1 MAKGYVVYN
10 PLAGNGQ
17 AQADAQLLQVILDEE
32 LEYYDI
38 TRITNYE
45 AFIGGMERE
54 DYLVV
59 VGGDG
64 TLNRFVNDTD
74 GLEISQEILYFPTGT
89 GNDFA
94 KDIGMGENPRPITE
108 YLKNLPSVEVNGK
121 HYRFIN
127 GVGFGIDGY
136 CCQVGDELRKIPG
149 KKVNYTGIAIKGLLL
164 YFAPRNATVTVDGKE
179 YTYKKVWIAPTM
191 HGKFYGGGMIPTYLN
206 LNSLGLLNTPWV
218 MFVPAAISV
227 TNFIIMRN
235 YFTHSVPGELIEAA
249 YMEGATEL
257 QTLTKIVLP
266 LSKPILSVLSIY
278 YMSGHWN
285 AYFSAIIYLS
295 DEKLMPLQVFLRRI
309 LIMGGMEGMS
319 TGSTMTDS
327 LIYESLKYGVIV
339 VSTLPMLVGY
349 LLVQKSFKK
358 GIMMGSL
365 KG

>member
-1 MAKGYVVYN
+1 MNTIGRKKFNSDTVFNIVVYTIAISLAALWLYPLIYVVSASFSA
-10 PLAGNGQ
+10 PES
-17 AQADAQLLQVILDEE
+17 LLSGEVVLLPKSFNFSAYKYIFQDSGILTG
-32 LEYYDI
+32 YRNTIFYS
-38 TRITNYE
+38 
-45 AFIGGMERE
+45 
-54 DYLVV
+54 V
-59 VGGDG
+59 VGTVYNMLLTICAAYPLSRPDLKGRG
-64 TLNRFVNDTD
+64 GLTLMMTF
-74 GLEISQEILYFPTGT
+74 
-89 GNDFA
+89 
-94 KDIGMGENPRPITE
+94 
-108 YLKNLPSVEVNGK
+108 
-121 HYRFIN
+121 
-127 GVGFGIDGY
+127 
-136 CCQVGDELRKIPG
+136 
-149 KKVNYTGIAIKGLLL
+149 
-164 YFAPRNATVTVDGKE
+164 
-179 YTYKKVWIAPTM
+179 TM
-191 HGKFYGGGMIPTYLN
+191 FFGGGMIPTYLN
-206 LNSLGLLNTPWV
+206 LNSLGMLNTPWV

-295 DEKLMPLQVFLRRI
+295 DEELYPLQVFLRRI

-327 LIYESLKYGVIV
+327 LIYESLKYGIIV
-339 VSTLPMLVGY
+339 VSTLPMLIGY